1 MRSILHLTEFSA
13 RFNPA
18 HNQFFT
24 APRHDRHRVKW
35 CLGIV
40 MPAEVL
46 RLMPH
51 ERVLLDSSRIEVLYA
66 QLGGDEVQALV
77 ERAMNEL
84 CVVRGELSA
93 QYAGRDLQGFSRNLR
108 RLRRIGE
115 HLGLP
120 VIARVADDVA
130 ACLDAGNATALAAT
144 WARLMR
150 TADQAIAGRW
160 EDAS

>member
-1 MRSILHLTEFSA
+1 LTEFPA
-13 RFNPA
+13 RFNAA
-18 HNQFFT
+18 HNHFFT
-24 APRHDRHRVKW
+24 PAGQSRAWVKR

-40 MPAEVL
+40 MPADVL

-66 QLGGDEVQALV
+66 QLGGEDVQALV

-93 QYAGRDLQGFSRNLR
+93 QYASGDLHGFSRNLR